1 MTTPGTGGAAESG
14 DKAEAMQNINDIVSS
29 TQSFARDAAEGKF
42 AVNETG
48 GQALINALDR
58 IEAGLDEALQDVYLI
73 TGEPPIGDTP
83 VAKVIKPFMQETAI
97 GTEQSFLPNIQEFR
111 EKVIPQAREAIK
123 KAMENYQ
130 SSDSDNAQGLG
141 DQEV

>member
-1 MTTPGTGGAAESG
+1 MTAPDAGGAAG
-14 DKAEAMQNINDIVSS
+14 PVNEAGIMQNIKDISS
-29 TQSFARDAAEGKF
+29 SMQGFAQAAAEGKF

-58 IEAGLDEALQDVYLI
+58 VEQGLAEALQDVDLI
-73 TGEPPIGDTP
+73 TMEPAIGDTP
-83 VAKVIKPFMQETAI
+83 VAKVLKPFMQETAI
-97 GTEQSFLPNIQEFR
+97 GTEQSFLPNIKKFQE
-111 EKVIPQAREAIK
+111 EVIPQAREAIK

-141 DQEV
+141 GQEV